1 MTLATSQWQAGKT
14 TLLSILLGLRVERE
28 AVRMEDPFYALME
41 AQRQQ
46 LKLPFESLTERKEK
60 LRQAG
65 ESRSDR
71 GEEGE

>member
-1 MTLATSQWQAGKT
+1 MSCEGKGIKSDPFRYWLA
-14 TLLSILLGLRVERE
+14 ERE
-28 AVRMEDPFYALME
+28 AVWKEDPFYALFE

-65 ESRSDR
+65 ESRGGR

>member
-1 MTLATSQWQAGKT
+1 MLRAAGGTSGATP
-14 TLLSILLGLRVERE
+14 LYEFL
-28 AVRMEDPFYALME
+28 E

-65 ESRSDR
+65 ESRGGR